1 MEAPDFAQFILDK
14 INQNPE
20 VAEINSAILSLYEK
34 GLIHVYWDSNTEDF
48 LMKTSPLAEQA
59 FYESIASTFT
69 PAEA

>member
-1 MEAPDFAQFILDK
+1 MEAPDFTQFILDK

-59 FYESIASTFT
+59 FHESIASTFT